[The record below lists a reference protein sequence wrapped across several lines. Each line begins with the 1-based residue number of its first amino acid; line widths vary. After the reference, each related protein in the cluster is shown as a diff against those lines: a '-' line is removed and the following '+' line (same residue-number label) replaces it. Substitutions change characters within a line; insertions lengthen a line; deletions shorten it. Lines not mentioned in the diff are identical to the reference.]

1 MEFTAFSEPGLRDQL
16 AFESFLPEE
25 IDSAM
30 ANIVVDW
37 DEQAALSAGNYLD
50 FQAFSEGG
58 LRVQLDFEGF
68 TPSQVDHA
76 IAEMIAQG
84 RL

>member
-1 MEFTAFSEPGLRDQL
+1 MSVILFPYTA
-16 AFESFLPEE
+16 ESKALPE
-25 IDSAM
+25 DSLFDA
-30 ANIVVDW
+30 VK
-37 DEQAALSAGNYLD
+37 QAALSAGDYLD

-58 LRVQLDFEGF
+58 LRDQLDFEGF
-68 TPSQVDHA
+68 TPSQVDYA